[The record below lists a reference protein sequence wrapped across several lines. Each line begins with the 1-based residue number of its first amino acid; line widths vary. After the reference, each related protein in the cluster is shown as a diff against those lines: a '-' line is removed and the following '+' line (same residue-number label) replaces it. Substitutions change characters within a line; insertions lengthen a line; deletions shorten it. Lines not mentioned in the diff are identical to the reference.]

1 MGVQVILVSDH
12 LLSYYHAKH
21 SCPGDKSVHTIDTNH
36 AALMGPCSEGLRPCR
51 SRLLCCWVARTR
63 AGICIVSKQGGEE

>member
-1 MGVQVILVSDH
+1 MGVQVHLVSDH

-36 AALMGPCSEGLRPCR
+36 AASMGPCSEGLVGPI
-51 SRLLCCWVARTR
+51 SFAVGWQEP
-63 AGICIVSKQGGEE
+63 ICIVGKQGGEE